1 MTYEIT
7 FDGTKF
13 AISVQDIPTAAASRI
28 LAILGELNADA
39 NIVVLGTTD
48 EPESV
53 RLTYRKVGE
62 FAHRNNPTNKILAIK
77 EVRSRTGLG
86 LKEAKDLIDFIS
98 GYSPN
103 PPYFI
108 DQAVVLLDK
117 FEK

>member
-39 NIVVLGTTD
+39 NIVVLNKTD
-48 EPESV
+48 EPKWTAM
-53 RLTYRKVGE
+53 TYRKVGE
-62 FAHRNNPTNKILAIK
+62 FAHRDNPTNRILAIK
-77 EVRSRTGLG
+77 EVRSRTGIG

-103 PPYFI
+103 APYFI
-108 DQAVVLLDK
+108 DQEVVLLHK
-117 FEK
+117 F